1 MGTTARP
8 TRCARRC
15 SASVTVHQ
23 GRCLSESINC
33 SIPHTSDPGTLLL
46 VPFHTPQNVLREIL
60 PLLNLVP
67 PRYHFSGTCL
77 NDVLTFKLD
86 FLLGKLFLSGWE
98 SFFSVWKAEVE
109 IITCPFPFL
118 SVSIVLLEVQKRVRK
133 EEVAAGHH
141 HESSCSS
148 PLPGGLQ
155 PDSTCPKKDTSL
167 RNGDVKMSSPFSGHT
182 IISKYTAYAQ

>member
-1 MGTTARP
+1 MYLFTPYRMYFGKY
-8 TRCARRC
+8 
-15 SASVTVHQ
+15 
-23 GRCLSESINC
+23 CL
-33 SIPHTSDPGTLLL
+33 
-46 VPFHTPQNVLREIL
+46 V
-60 PLLNLVP
+60 NLVP
-67 PRYHFSGTCL
+67 PKHRFSGTCL

-98 SFFSVWKAEVE
+98 SFFSVWNAEVE

-118 SVSIVLLEVQKRVRK
+118 SVSIVLLEVQKRVRR

-148 PLPGGLQ
+148 PLLGGLQ